1 MVSNEIISE
10 LSKRIDSLRTE
21 RNLSFKQMAD
31 LCDMDKAQ
39 IYQICTKGIDLRTTS
54 LAKIAKGMNINITS
68 LFDRVDN

>member
-31 LCDMDKAQ
+31 LCNMDKAQ
-39 IYQICTKGIDLRTTS
+39 IYQICTKGVDLRTTS
-54 LAKIAKGMNINITS
+54 LAKIAKGLQISIRDI
-68 LFDRVDN
+68 LPK